1 MLTLLAFAMVATFM
15 FLIMT
20 KRLSALIALILVPI
34 AFALI
39 GGFAAGLGPM
49 MLDGIRTL
57 APTGVMLMFA
67 ILYFA
72 IMIDSGLFDPA
83 VRKILRLVKGDPLK
97 VSLGTAALAMIVSLD
112 GDGSTTYMICVAAVL
127 PLYSR
132 LGMSPLV
139 MACLIMLSS
148 GVLNMT
154 PWGGPTARAASA
166 LHVDPA
172 DIFVPMI
179 PAMIAGLLAIF
190 AIAWIYG
197 KRERARLG
205 ELHLPTDHED
215 LAEISVSQ
223 YPEARQPKLLWF
235 NAILTVVLMATL
247 IAGLLPMPVLFMIAF
262 GIAMIVN
269 YPCIQEQKKRIGAHA
284 ENILAVVSLIFAA
297 GVFTGILSG
306 TGMVDAMSKSLLAVI
321 PPALGPYLATITALV
336 SMPFTFFMSND
347 AFYYGVLP
355 ILTQAAAEYG
365 ITPVEMARASIVGQP
380 VHLLSPLVP
389 STYLLVGLAKI
400 DFGDHQRFT
409 LKWAVL
415 VCLAILAMALLL
427 GLFPLFS
434 N

>member
-1 MLTLLAFAMVATFM
+1 MLTFLAFAMVATFM
-15 FLIMT
+15 LLIMT
-20 KRLSALIALILVPI
+20 RRLSALIALILVPI
-34 AFALI
+34 AFALL

-127 PLYSR
+127 PLYQR
-132 LGMSPLV
+132 LGMSPLL

-179 PAMIAGLLAIF
+179 PAMVAGLATIF
-190 AIAWIYG
+190 AIAWVYG

-205 ELHLPTDHED
+205 QLHLPGEHLDA
-215 LAEISVSQ
+215 AEVSVSQ
-223 YPEARQPKLLWF
+223 YPEARRPKLLWF
-235 NAILTVVLMATL
+235 NGALTLVLMATL

-269 YPCIQEQKKRIGAHA
+269 YPCILEQKKRIGAHA
-284 ENILAVVSLIFAA
+284 ENVLAVVSLIFAA

-306 TGMVDAMSKSLLAVI
+306 TGMVEAMSKSLLAVI

-336 SMPFTFFMSND
+336 SLPFTFFMSND

-355 ILTQAAAEYG
+355 VLTQAAAQYG

-389 STYLLVGLAKI
+389 STYLLVGLAKV

-409 LKWAVL
+409 LRWAAL
-415 VCLAILAMALLL
+415 VCLAILAAALLL
-427 GLFPLFS
+427 GLFPLFID
-434 N
+434 

>member
-223 YPEARQPKLLWF
+223 YP
-235 NAILTVVLMATL
+235 
-247 IAGLLPMPVLFMIAF
+247 
-262 GIAMIVN
+262 
-269 YPCIQEQKKRIGAHA
+269 
-284 ENILAVVSLIFAA
+284 
-297 GVFTGILSG
+297 
-306 TGMVDAMSKSLLAVI
+306 
-321 PPALGPYLATITALV
+321 
-336 SMPFTFFMSND
+336 
-347 AFYYGVLP
+347 
-355 ILTQAAAEYG
+355 
-365 ITPVEMARASIVGQP
+365 
-380 VHLLSPLVP
+380 
-389 STYLLVGLAKI
+389 
-400 DFGDHQRFT
+400 
-409 LKWAVL
+409 
-415 VCLAILAMALLL
+415 
-427 GLFPLFS
+427 
-434 N
+434 

>member
-154 PWGGPTARAASA
+154 PGWPHRPRGECPARRPGGYLRADDPGDDRRAAGDLRHRLDLRQARARPPRRAA
-166 LHVDPA
+166 PA
-172 DIFVPMI
+172 HRP
-179 PAMIAGLLAIF
+179 
-190 AIAWIYG
+190 
-197 KRERARLG
+197 
-205 ELHLPTDHED
+205 
-215 LAEISVSQ
+215 
-223 YPEARQPKLLWF
+223 
-235 NAILTVVLMATL
+235 
-247 IAGLLPMPVLFMIAF
+247 
-262 GIAMIVN
+262 
-269 YPCIQEQKKRIGAHA
+269 
-284 ENILAVVSLIFAA
+284 
-297 GVFTGILSG
+297 
-306 TGMVDAMSKSLLAVI
+306 
-321 PPALGPYLATITALV
+321 
-336 SMPFTFFMSND
+336 
-347 AFYYGVLP
+347 
-355 ILTQAAAEYG
+355 
-365 ITPVEMARASIVGQP
+365 
-380 VHLLSPLVP
+380 
-389 STYLLVGLAKI
+389 
-400 DFGDHQRFT
+400 
-409 LKWAVL
+409 
-415 VCLAILAMALLL
+415 
-427 GLFPLFS
+427 
-434 N
+434 

>member
-15 FLIMT
+15 LLIMT
-20 KRLSALIALILVPI
+20 RRLSALIALILVPI
-34 AFALI
+34 AFALL

-97 VSLGTAALAMIVSLD
+97 VSMGTAALAMIVSLD

-127 PLYSR
+127 PLYQR
-132 LGMSPLV
+132 LGMSPLL

-179 PAMIAGLLAIF
+179 PAMVAGLATVF
-190 AIAWIYG
+190 AIAWAYG

-205 ELHLPTDHED
+205 QLHLPGEHLDAVEV
-215 LAEISVSQ
+215 SVSQ
-223 YPEARQPKLLWF
+223 YPEARRPKLLWF
-235 NAILTVVLMATL
+235 NGALTLVLMGTL

-262 GIAMIVN
+262 SIAMIVN
-269 YPCIQEQKKRIGAHA
+269 YPCILEQKKRIGAHA
-284 ENILAVVSLIFAA
+284 ENVLAVVSLIFAA

-306 TGMVDAMSKSLLAVI
+306 TGMVEAMSKSLLAVI

-336 SMPFTFFMSND
+336 SLPFTFFMSND

-355 ILTQAAAEYG
+355 VLTQAAAQYG

-389 STYLLVGLAKI
+389 STYLLVGLAKV

-409 LKWAVL
+409 LRWAVL
-415 VCLAILAMALLL
+415 VCLAILAAALLL
-427 GLFPLFS
+427 GLFPLF
-434 N
+434 ND

>member
-190 AIAWIYG
+190 AIA
-197 KRERARLG
+197 
-205 ELHLPTDHED
+205 
-215 LAEISVSQ
+215 
-223 YPEARQPKLLWF
+223 
-235 NAILTVVLMATL
+235 
-247 IAGLLPMPVLFMIAF
+247 
-262 GIAMIVN
+262 
-269 YPCIQEQKKRIGAHA
+269 
-284 ENILAVVSLIFAA
+284 
-297 GVFTGILSG
+297 
-306 TGMVDAMSKSLLAVI
+306 
-321 PPALGPYLATITALV
+321 
-336 SMPFTFFMSND
+336 
-347 AFYYGVLP
+347 
-355 ILTQAAAEYG
+355 
-365 ITPVEMARASIVGQP
+365 
-380 VHLLSPLVP
+380 
-389 STYLLVGLAKI
+389 
-400 DFGDHQRFT
+400 
-409 LKWAVL
+409 
-415 VCLAILAMALLL
+415 
-427 GLFPLFS
+427 
-434 N
+434 

>member
-223 YPEARQPKLLWF
+223 YPEARRPMLLWF

>member
-20 KRLSALIALILVPI
+20 RRLSALIALILVPI
-34 AFALI
+34 AFALL
-39 GGFAAGLGPM
+39 GGFAQGLGPM

-83 VRKILRLVKGDPLK
+83 VRRILRLVKGDPLK

-127 PLYSR
+127 PLYQR
-132 LGMSPLV
+132 LGMSPLL

-179 PAMIAGLLAIF
+179 PAMLAGLAAIF
-190 AIAWIYG
+190 AIAWAYG

-205 ELHLPTDHED
+205 QLHLPGEQPGA
-215 LAEISVSQ
+215 AEVSVSQ
-223 YPEARQPKLLWF
+223 YPEARRPKLLWF
-235 NAILTVVLMATL
+235 NGALTLLLMATL

-284 ENILAVVSLIFAA
+284 ENVLAVVSLIFAA

-306 TGMVDAMSKSLLAVI
+306 TGMVEAMSRSLLAVI
-321 PPALGPYLATITALV
+321 PPAMGPYLATLTALV
-336 SMPFTFFMSND
+336 SLPFTFFMSND

-355 ILTQAAAEYG
+355 VLTQAAAQYG

-389 STYLLVGLAKI
+389 STYLLVGLAKV

-409 LKWAVL
+409 LRWAVL
-415 VCLAILAMALLL
+415 VCLAILAAALLL
-427 GLFPLFS
+427 GLFPLF
-434 N
+434 ND

>member
-215 LAEISVSQ
+215 LTEISVSQ
-223 YPEARQPKLLWF
+223 YPEVRRPRLLWF

>member
-223 YPEARQPKLLWF
+223 YPEARRPKLLWF

-336 SMPFTFFMSND
+336 SMPFTFFH
-347 AFYYGVLP
+347 V
-355 ILTQAAAEYG
+355 
-365 ITPVEMARASIVGQP
+365 
-380 VHLLSPLVP
+380 
-389 STYLLVGLAKI
+389 
-400 DFGDHQRFT
+400 QRR
-409 LKWAVL
+409 
-415 VCLAILAMALLL
+415 LLL
-427 GLFPLFS
+427 RRPADPHPGRRRIRHHPGGNGPRLDRRPAGAPAQPAGALHLPAGGAGQDRLRRPPALHPEMGRAGVPG
-434 N
+434 NPRHGPAAGPVPPVQ

>member
-190 AIAWIYG
+190 AIAWIY
-197 KRERARLG
+197 
-205 ELHLPTDHED
+205 
-215 LAEISVSQ
+215 
-223 YPEARQPKLLWF
+223 
-235 NAILTVVLMATL
+235 
-247 IAGLLPMPVLFMIAF
+247 
-262 GIAMIVN
+262 
-269 YPCIQEQKKRIGAHA
+269 
-284 ENILAVVSLIFAA
+284 
-297 GVFTGILSG
+297 
-306 TGMVDAMSKSLLAVI
+306 
-321 PPALGPYLATITALV
+321 
-336 SMPFTFFMSND
+336 
-347 AFYYGVLP
+347 
-355 ILTQAAAEYG
+355 
-365 ITPVEMARASIVGQP
+365 
-380 VHLLSPLVP
+380 
-389 STYLLVGLAKI
+389 
-400 DFGDHQRFT
+400 
-409 LKWAVL
+409 
-415 VCLAILAMALLL
+415 
-427 GLFPLFS
+427 
-434 N
+434 

>member
-223 YPEARQPKLLWF
+223 YPEAHRPKLLWF